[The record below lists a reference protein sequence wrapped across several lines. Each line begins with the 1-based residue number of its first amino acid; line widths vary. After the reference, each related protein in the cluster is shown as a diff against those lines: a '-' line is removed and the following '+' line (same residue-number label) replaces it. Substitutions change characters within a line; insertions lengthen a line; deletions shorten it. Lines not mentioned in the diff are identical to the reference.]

1 MRTTVHIE
9 NIKCDRC
16 IKTIM
21 NRLLKID
28 TISEVDINTEAC
40 TVAFDY
46 HTEHDFEMVKHAL
59 SRIGYPIVG
68 TENRLKSQ

>member
-21 NRLLKID
+21 NRLSEIEN
-28 TISEVDINTEAC
+28 ISEINVDPEAC

-46 HTEHDFEMVKHAL
+46 HTEHDFETVKHAL
-59 SRIGYPIVG
+59 SRIGYPIIG
-68 TENRLKSQ
+68 TENRLKS